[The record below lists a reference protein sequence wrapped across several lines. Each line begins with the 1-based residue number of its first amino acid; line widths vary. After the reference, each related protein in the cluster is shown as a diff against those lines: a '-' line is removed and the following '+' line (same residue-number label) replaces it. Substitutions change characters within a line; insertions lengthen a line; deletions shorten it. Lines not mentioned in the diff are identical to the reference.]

1 MKRAISPMLVVAF
14 VGLAGVARSDDKAD
28 PTGTWK
34 WSVTFNN
41 QTRDVTLKLKLEGD
55 KLTGTISGRNNT
67 ETAIEDA
74 SFKDGTVAFSVTR
87 ERNGQKRHD
96 QVQRQ
101 TGRRYDQGKGRIR
114 SATAKPRA
122 ATGKRNANVRD
133 QPGSCER
140 T

>member
-55 KLTGTISGRNNT
+55 KLTGTMSGRNNT

-87 ERNGQKRHD
+87 ERNGQKRTTKYNGKLD
-96 QVQRQ
+96 GDTIKGKAEFQRDGQ
-101 TGRRYDQGKGRIR
+101 TQSRDWE
-114 SATAKPRA
+114 AK
-122 ATGKRNANVRD
+122 RD
-133 QPGSCER
+133 KS
-140 T
+140 